1 MTQRSE
7 IPERLARAT
16 LVTGNPNK
24 LAESRRILG
33 LEIAGEAI
41 DLPEIQSSDLETVL
55 RAKADAAW
63 AALGRPLVVEDTGL
77 ALAALNGF
85 PGPLVK
91 WLLEAVGAAGIARL
105 GHKLGEPRAEAVCG
119 LLYLDADGPILAEGR
134 TPGTLVEPRGDGGF
148 GWDPVFQPD
157 GASETYA
164 ELSPEVKDEIG
175 HRGRA
180 WRALQSKL
188 RALP

>member
-1 MTQRSE
+1 MSERRE

-16 LVTGNPNK
+16 LVTGNPHK
-24 LAESRRILG
+24 LAEARRILG
-33 LEIAGEAI
+33 LEIAGENL

-63 AALGRPLVVEDTGL
+63 ATLGQPLIVEDTGL
-77 ALAALNGF
+77 ALTALNGF

-91 WLLEAVGAAGIARL
+91 WLLQAVGAAGITRL
-105 GHKLGEPRAEAVCG
+105 GHSLGEPRAEAMCG
-119 LLYLDADGPILAEGR
+119 LLYLDAEGPILAEGR

-148 GWDPVFQPD
+148 GWDPVFRPN
-157 GASETYA
+157 GASATYA

-188 RALP
+188 RASP

>member
-1 MTQRSE
+1 MSERPE

-16 LVTGNPNK
+16 LVTGNPHK
-24 LAESRRILG
+24 LAEARRILG
-33 LEIAGEAI
+33 IEIAGENL

-63 AALGRPLVVEDTGL
+63 AALGRPLIVEDTGL

-91 WLLEAVGAAGIARL
+91 WLLQAIGAAGMARL
-105 GHKLGEPRAEAVCG
+105 GHSLGEPRVEAMCG
-119 LLYLDADGPILAEGR
+119 LLYLDAEGPILAKGR
-134 TPGTLVEPRGDGGF
+134 TPGTLVEPRGEGGF

-157 GASETYA
+157 GTSETYA
-164 ELSPEVKDEIG
+164 ELSPEIKDEIG

-180 WRALQSKL
+180 WRALQSQL